1 MNQLIR
7 FSFPLSPRMQGF
19 LQVRDALD
27 CLAQGNADGQP
38 YVWLQAC
45 ADLRISLFAEQG
57 RRPGL
62 ADVVGL
68 LQAMQEH
75 LDELAKEHPRYCE
88 QIMRSC
94 ATLERHEKN
103 LRGGIEEA
111 MTMLS
116 SDALIHAW
124 LNGLKKHDWLG
135 HQNHLPHAVHTL
147 WGNQERRQRLH
158 DGLRTLSEAVTSLHG
173 MLHDFV
179 GWEHRLA
186 SDGAD
191 HIRLER
197 DNEFGLLIIGLTAE
211 QVEAGL
217 IPDISGNRKAVR
229 LRFQSWLPGKSA
241 MQAEGD
247 VPYQVMMVPVA

>member
-1 MNQLIR
+1 MSNLIR

-19 LQVRDALD
+19 LQVNDALD
-27 CLAQGNADGQP
+27 CIAQGEADAQP

-45 ADLRISLFAEQG
+45 ADLRISLFGEQG

-62 ADVVGL
+62 ADVTGL
-68 LQAMQEH
+68 LVAMQEQ
-75 LDELAKEHPRYCE
+75 LDSLAAEHPRYCE

-111 MTMLS
+111 MSLLA
-116 SDALIHAW
+116 SDALIQAW

-135 HQNHLPHAVHTL
+135 HQIHLPHALQTL
-147 WGNQERRQRLH
+147 WANPTRKTQLH
-158 DGLRTLSEAVTSLHG
+158 DSLEGLRAAVTSLHG

-179 GWEHRLA
+179 GWEHRVA
-186 SDGAD
+186 IDAAD
-191 HIRLER
+191 HIRLDR
-197 DNEFGLLIIGLTAE
+197 DKEFGLLIIGLTGE

-217 IPDISGNRKAVR
+217 IPDISGNRMAIR

-247 VPYQVMMVPVA
+247 VPYQAMVVPVA

>member
-1 MNQLIR
+1 MSQLIR

-19 LQVRDALD
+19 LQVRDALS
-27 CLAQGNADGQP
+27 CLAQSNADGQP

-45 ADLRISLFAEQG
+45 ADLRISLFGEQG

-62 ADVVGL
+62 ADVTGL
-68 LQAMQEH
+68 LSTMQEH
-75 LDELAKEHPRYCE
+75 LDLLAKEHPRYCE

-103 LRGGIEEA
+103 LRGGLEDA
-111 MTMLS
+111 MTILS

-135 HQNHLPHAVHTL
+135 HQSHLPHALHTL
-147 WGNQERRQRLH
+147 WNNQERRQGLH
-158 DGLRTLSEAVTSLHG
+158 DALRNLSEAVIGLHG
-173 MLHDFV
+173 MLHDYV
-179 GWEHRLA
+179 GWEHGLA
-186 SDGAD
+186 VDGGD

-197 DNEFGLLIIGLTAE
+197 DKEYGLFIIGLTAE

-217 IPDISGNRKAVR
+217 VPDISGNRMAVR

-241 MQAEGD
+241 TQVEED
-247 VPYQVMMVPVA
+247 VPYQAMMVPVA